1 MGNVFLSLRFPTSLL
16 GLIAAKL
23 HTNMPLN
30 PDFCWPLWFHP
41 DFFFWLGFHAGP
53 GAHTV
58 LHMGKLPNKSQG
70 SWAPCINGGFLH
82 ISSTWCKMHWGT
94 DFLWVIVQF
103 YAFARTEVFNK
114 SDLWSP
120 WSIFLS
126 TTDLNILYG
135 LWSFV
140 FLIFWLVFSLLGGV
154 GCRCIIPAWVE
165 FSTQSNF
172 IALQCSQRPERD
184 MSANLTNF
192 IDRLRIL
199 SVGQIMGVI
208 HILQAPPL
216 ISPGSDAG
224 LVWIT
229 FSSLLIRVLES
240 WSMQGP
246 IPHGTQMLSLISST
260 YSQGQ

>member
-1 MGNVFLSLRFPTSLL
+1 
-16 GLIAAKL
+16 
-23 HTNMPLN
+23 MPLN

-120 WSIFLS
+120 WSIFLY

-154 GCRCIIPAWVE
+154 GCRRIIPAWVE

-172 IALQCSQRPERD
+172 IALQCSQRPERTCLPIWPT
-184 MSANLTNF
+184 SLT
-192 IDRLRIL
+192 D
-199 SVGQIMGVI
+199 S
-208 HILQAPPL
+208 
-216 ISPGSDAG
+216 
-224 LVWIT
+224 
-229 FSSLLIRVLES
+229 ES
-240 WSMQGP
+240 
-246 IPHGTQMLSLISST
+246 
-260 YSQGQ
+260 